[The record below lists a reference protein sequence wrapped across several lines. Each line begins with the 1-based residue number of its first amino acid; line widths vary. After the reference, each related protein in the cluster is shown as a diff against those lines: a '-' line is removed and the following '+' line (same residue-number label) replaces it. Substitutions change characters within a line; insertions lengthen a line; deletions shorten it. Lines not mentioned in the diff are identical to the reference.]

1 MNPELVTLL
10 LFIFGFIIFN
20 FFPEGEKSNSNYR
33 LKIIRNIGYVM
44 FILAFCFDKEFLLAL
59 ITFLA
64 MIFLYLYDEE
74 KKSDKG
80 IFLYMISSIVLT
92 PMIFLIPDKY
102 HLEFANLFSPNIY
115 MYLIL
120 LTSLVF
126 FVINIHNFQ
135 QITTY
140 SKNKLLTFIFLQ
152 VILYIEYF
160 YLVYFFI
167 FK

>member
-1 MNPELVTLL
+1 MKPELTILL
-10 LFIFGFIIFN
+10 LFILGFIIFN
-20 FFPEGEKSNSNYR
+20 FFPEGEKGNYRYR
-33 LKIIRNIGYVM
+33 LKILKNIDFVM
-44 FILAFCFDKEFLLAL
+44 FILAFCFDKSYLLILTL
-59 ITFLA
+59 ILF
-64 MIFLYLYDEE
+64 MIFYYFYDEE
-74 KKSDKG
+74 KKRDKG
-80 IFLYMISSIVLT
+80 IFLYMISAIVLT

-126 FVINIHNFQ
+126 FVMNIYNFK
-135 QITTY
+135 QITAT
-140 SKNKLLTFIFLQ
+140 SKNKFYTFIILQ
-152 VILYIEYF
+152 VIIYLEYF

>member
-1 MNPELVTLL
+1 MKPELITLL
-10 LFIFGFIIFN
+10 LFILGFIIFN
-20 FFPEGEKSNSNYR
+20 FPTEREKSNSNYR
-33 LKIIRNIGYVM
+33 LKIIRNVGYVM
-44 FILAFCFDKEFLLAL
+44 FILAFCIDKEILLAL

-64 MIFLYLYDEE
+64 MIFFYLYDEE

-80 IFLYMISSIVLT
+80 IFLILISSIVLT
-92 PMIFLIPDKY
+92 PLIFLIPDKY
-102 HLEFANLFSPNIY
+102 HLEFANLFSTNIY

-126 FVINIHNFQ
+126 FVMNIYNFK

-140 SKNKLLTFIFLQ
+140 SKNKLYTFIFLQ
-152 VILYIEYF
+152 SIVYIEYF

>member
-1 MNPELVTLL
+1 MNPELTTLL
-10 LFIFGFIIFN
+10 IFIIGFIIFN
-20 FFPEGEKSNSNYR
+20 FFPEGEKDNSNYR

-44 FILAFCFDKEFLLAL
+44 FILAFCFDKEMLLAL
-59 ITFLA
+59 ISFLA

-74 KKSDKG
+74 KKSDNG
-80 IFLYMISSIVLT
+80 IFLYMISAIVLT

-102 HLEFANLFSPNIY
+102 HMEFANLFSPNIY

-120 LTSLVF
+120 LTSLIF
-126 FVINIHNFQ
+126 FAMNIYNFK

-140 SKNKLLTFIFLQ
+140 SKNKLYTFIFLQ
-152 VILYIEYF
+152 LIVYLEYF

>member
-1 MNPELVTLL
+1 MKPELVTLL

-20 FFPEGEKSNSNYR
+20 FPTEREKSNSNYR

-44 FILAFCFDKEFLLAL
+44 FILAFCFDKEMLLGL
-59 ITFLA
+59 IAFLA

-74 KKSDKG
+74 RKSDKG

-92 PMIFLIPDKY
+92 PIVFLIPDKY

-126 FVINIHNFQ
+126 FVMNIYNFKQ
-135 QITTY
+135 LTTY
-140 SKNKLLTFIFLQ
+140 SKNKLFIFIFLQ
-152 VILYIEYF
+152 SLVYIEYF

>member
-1 MNPELVTLL
+1 MNPELATLL
-10 LFIFGFIIFN
+10 IFIIAFIIFN
-20 FFPEGEKSNSNYR
+20 FLTEREKSDSNYR
-33 LKIIRNIGYVM
+33 SKILRNIDFVM
-44 FILAFCFDKEFLLAL
+44 FVLAFCFDKTYLLIL
-59 ITFLA
+59 TTILF
-64 MIFLYLYDEE
+64 MIFYYFYDEE

-80 IFLYMISSIVLT
+80 IFLILISYIVLT
-92 PMIFLIPDKY
+92 PMVFLIPDKY
-102 HLEFANLFSPNIY
+102 HLEFAKLFSPNIY

-126 FVINIHNFQ
+126 FVMNIYNFK

-140 SKNKLLTFIFLQ
+140 SKNKLYTFIFLQ
-152 VILYIEYF
+152 LIVYLEYF

>member
-20 FFPEGEKSNSNYR
+20 FFPKEEKSNSNYR

-44 FILAFCFDKEFLLAL
+44 FILAFCFDKKILLAL

-64 MIFLYLYDEE
+64 MIFIYLYDEE

-80 IFLYMISSIVLT
+80 IFLYMISAIVLT

-102 HLEFANLFSPNIY
+102 HMEFANLFSPNIY

-126 FVINIHNFQ
+126 FVMNIYNFK

-140 SKNKLLTFIFLQ
+140 SKNKLFTFIFLQ
-152 VILYIEYF
+152 SLVYIEYF
-160 YLVYFFI
+160 YLEYFFI
-167 FK
+167 FR

>member
-1 MNPELVTLL
+1 MNPGLATLL
-10 LFIFGFIIFN
+10 IFIIGFIIFN
-20 FFPEGEKSNSNYR
+20 FFPEGEKGDFRYR
-33 LKIIRNIGYVM
+33 LRILKNVDFVM
-44 FILAFCFDKEFLLAL
+44 FVLAFCFDKTYLLLLSTIL
-59 ITFLA
+59 II
-64 MIFLYLYDEE
+64 IFYYFYDEK

-80 IFLYMISSIVLT
+80 IFLLLISYIVLT
-92 PMIFLIPDKY
+92 PMVFLIPDKY

-120 LTSLVF
+120 LTSLIF
-126 FVINIHNFQ
+126 FAMNIYIFK

-140 SKNKLLTFIFLQ
+140 SKNKLYTFIFLQ
-152 VILYIEYF
+152 LIVYLEYF

>member
-1 MNPELVTLL
+1 MKPELITLL

-20 FFPEGEKSNSNYR
+20 FFTKKDKSNSNYR
-33 LKIIRNIGYVM
+33 LKIIRNIGYVI
-44 FILAFCFDKEFLLAL
+44 FILAFCIDKEMLLAL
-59 ITFLA
+59 ISFLA
-64 MIFLYLYDEE
+64 MIFIYLYDEE

-92 PMIFLIPDKY
+92 PLIFLIPDKY

-120 LTSLVF
+120 LTSLLF
-126 FVINIHNFQ
+126 FVMNIYDFKQ
-135 QITTY
+135 VSTY
-140 SKNKLLTFIFLQ
+140 SKNKLYTFIFLQ
-152 VILYIEYF
+152 SIVYLEYF

>member
-1 MNPELVTLL
+1 MKPELITLL
-10 LFIFGFIIFN
+10 IFIIGFIIFN
-20 FFPEGEKSNSNYR
+20 FFPEGEKGDSSYR

-44 FILAFCFDKEFLLAL
+44 FILAFCFDKEMLLAL
-59 ITFLA
+59 ISFLA

-80 IFLYMISSIVLT
+80 IFLLLTSYIVLT
-92 PMIFLIPDKY
+92 PLVFLIPDKY
-102 HLEFANLFSPNIY
+102 HLEFAKLFSPNIY

-120 LTSLVF
+120 LTSLIF
-126 FVINIHNFQ
+126 FVMNIYNFK

-140 SKNKLLTFIFLQ
+140 SKNKLYTFIFLQ
-152 VILYIEYF
+152 LIVYLEYF

>member
-1 MNPELVTLL
+1 MNPELTTLL
-10 LFIFGFIIFN
+10 IFIIGFIIFN
-20 FFPEGEKSNSNYR
+20 FFPEGEKGDSSYR
-33 LKIIRNIGYVM
+33 LRILKNIDFVM
-44 FILAFCFDKEFLLAL
+44 FVLAFCFDKTYLLLLSTIL
-59 ITFLA
+59 II
-64 MIFLYLYDEE
+64 IFYYFYDEK

-80 IFLYMISSIVLT
+80 IFLLLISYIVLT
-92 PMIFLIPDKY
+92 PMVFLIPDKY
-102 HLEFANLFSPNIY
+102 HLEFAKLFSPNIY

-126 FVINIHNFQ
+126 FVMNIYNFK

-140 SKNKLLTFIFLQ
+140 SKNKLYTFIFLQ
-152 VILYIEYF
+152 LIVYLEYF

>member
-1 MNPELVTLL
+1 MKPELITLL
-10 LFIFGFIIFN
+10 IFIIGFIIFN
-20 FFPEGEKSNSNYR
+20 FFPEGEKGNSNYR

-44 FILAFCFDKEFLLAL
+44 FILAFCFDKEMLLAL
-59 ITFLA
+59 ISFLA

-80 IFLYMISSIVLT
+80 IFLYMISAIVLT
-92 PMIFLIPDKY
+92 PLIFLIPDKY

-120 LTSLVF
+120 LTSLIF
-126 FVINIHNFQ
+126 FAMNIYNFK
-135 QITTY
+135 QITTT
-140 SKNKLLTFIFLQ
+140 SKNKLYTFIFLQ
-152 VILYIEYF
+152 SIVYIEYF

-167 FK
+167 FR

>member
-1 MNPELVTLL
+1 MKPELITLL
-10 LFIFGFIIFN
+10 IFIIGFIIFN
-20 FFPEGEKSNSNYR
+20 FFPEGEKGNSNYR

-44 FILAFCFDKEFLLAL
+44 FILAFCFDKEMLLAL
-59 ITFLA
+59 ISFLA

-80 IFLYMISSIVLT
+80 IFLYMISAIVLT

-102 HLEFANLFSPNIY
+102 HMEFANLFSPNIY

-120 LTSLVF
+120 LTSLLF
-126 FVINIHNFQ
+126 FVMNIYNFK
-135 QITTY
+135 QITST
-140 SKNKLLTFIFLQ
+140 SKNKLYTFIFLQ
-152 VILYIEYF
+152 VIIYIEYF

-167 FK
+167 FR

>member
-1 MNPELVTLL
+1 MNPELTILL
-10 LFIFGFIIFN
+10 LFILGFIILN
-20 FFPEGEKSNSNYR
+20 FFPEGENSNSQYR
-33 LKIIRNIGYVM
+33 LKILKNIDIVM
-44 FILAFCFDKEFLLAL
+44 FTLAFCFDKSYLLIL
-59 ITFLA
+59 TLMLF
-64 MIFLYLYDEE
+64 MIFYYFYDEE

-80 IFLYMISSIVLT
+80 IFLYMISAIVLT

-120 LTSLVF
+120 LNSLVF
-126 FVINIHNFQ
+126 FVMNIYNFK

-140 SKNKLLTFIFLQ
+140 TKNKLFTFIFLQ
-152 VILYIEYF
+152 SIVYIEYF

>member
-1 MNPELVTLL
+1 MKPELITLL
-10 LFIFGFIIFN
+10 IFIIGFIIFN
-20 FFPEGEKSNSNYR
+20 FFPEGEKGNSNYR

-44 FILAFCFDKEFLLAL
+44 FILAFCFDKEMLLAL
-59 ITFLA
+59 ISFLA

-80 IFLYMISSIVLT
+80 IFLYMISAIVLT

-126 FVINIHNFQ
+126 FVMNIYFFK

-140 SKNKLLTFIFLQ
+140 TKNKLFTFIFLQ
-152 VILYIEYF
+152 SLVYIEYF
-160 YLVYFFI
+160 YLMYFFI